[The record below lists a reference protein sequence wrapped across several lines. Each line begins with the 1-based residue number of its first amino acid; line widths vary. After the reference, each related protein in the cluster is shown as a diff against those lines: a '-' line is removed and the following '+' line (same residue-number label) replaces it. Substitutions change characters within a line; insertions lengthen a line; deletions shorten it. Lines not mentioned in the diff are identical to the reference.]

1 VTHWYDDDE
10 VLLAELGRALRPE
23 PVPGIEAAAR
33 ALFTWR
39 TIDDDLASL
48 AYDSALADHA
58 DLRGGQPPDSAVLR
72 TLTFTTGTLTI
83 EIGVRQDGILGQLVP
98 PQPGRVEIRTADGV
112 FGTADVDELGCF
124 SVLPAPQSP
133 FRMHLETGNS
143 RALTPWVHV

>member
-1 VTHWYDDDE
+1 
-10 VLLAELGRALRPE
+10 
-23 PVPGIEAAAR
+23 
-33 ALFTWR
+33 
-39 TIDDDLASL
+39 
-48 AYDSALADHA
+48 
-58 DLRGGQPPDSAVLR
+58 
-72 TLTFTTGTLTI
+72 LTI